1 MVEDAEGAAN
11 TQRTGPFNTV
21 SKHATAWPAS
31 RSTARI
37 AGENSVV
44 AARSLN
50 PGMKDRGRHGFEA
63 TDSVGAVSH
72 EDAAHLRAVE
82 ALRAF
87 RQARPA
93 PTDRPAPDSEVPPIA
108 RRRGR
113 DAHRALR
120 AAPTPDELRPV
131 RAGAE
136 GGRYRPLE
144 DTEVHRIH
152 NAALD
157 VLEQI
162 GLADAPPSGVESMV
176 ARGAV
181 MGEDGRLRFPR
192 TAVEDMIAR
201 AGRHF
206 PLYGQDP
213 RHDLEPWGKKVHFG
227 TAGAAVAVVDPDTGT
242 YRDSTVRDLYDSA
255 RSVDALDNIHFFQ
268 RTVVCRDIPI
278 PFEMDFNTCYASISG
293 TSKHVGTSWGDADEM
308 KASIDMLHLVS
319 GGEDRWRARPFVSQS
334 NCFVVPPLRFATE
347 ACRCLEVA
355 VRAGMPV
362 FLVSAGQAGATSPA
376 ALAGSLVQEIAECL
390 AGLFYV
396 NALEV
401 GAPAIFG
408 PFCFVSDLRTGAMSG
423 GSPEQALLSAAA
435 AQLAQFYD
443 LTCGTVSGMTDSKV
457 PDVQAGYEKAYNHA
471 LVGNAGAN
479 LIYEAGG
486 MMASLLGYSPEQL
499 VIDNEIVGATLRTIH
514 GIDVT
519 DEAISV
525 EVMRQTCIDG
535 PGHFLG
541 SDQTL
546 RRMQSEYLYPS
557 VGDRTSPKEW
567 REKGRPSAVDRAKV
581 VLADILEH
589 HYPRH
594 IPQAI
599 DDQIRAQYPVRLPRS
614 AMGYPE

>member
-1 MVEDAEGAAN
+1 M
-11 TQRTGPFNTV
+11 
-21 SKHATAWPAS
+21 
-31 RSTARI
+31 
-37 AGENSVV
+37 
-44 AARSLN
+44 
-50 PGMKDRGRHGFEA
+50 
-63 TDSVGAVSH
+63 SH
-72 EDAAHLRAVE
+72 EDAAHLHAVE

-87 RQARPA
+87 RQATQA
-93 PTDRPAPDSEVPPIA
+93 PTDGPGGPAPDSEVRPIA

-120 AAPTPDELRPV
+120 AAPTSDELRPV
-131 RAGAE
+131 RAGVE

-144 DTEVHRIH
+144 DTEVLRIH

-278 PFEMDFNTCYASISG
+278 PSEMDFNTCYASISG

-308 KASIDMLHLVS
+308 KASIDMLHLVA
-319 GGEDRWRARPFVSQS
+319 GGEDKWRARPFVSQS

-347 ACRCLEVA
+347 ASRCLEVA

-435 AQLAQFYD
+435 AQLTQFYD

-471 LVGNAGAN
+471 LIGNAGAN

-514 GIDVT
+514 GIEVT

-567 REKGRPSAVDRAKV
+567 NEKGKPTAVDRAKV

-614 AMGYPE
+614 AMGYPA

>member
-1 MVEDAEGAAN
+1 MPA
-11 TQRTGPFNTV
+11 RTDGPDGPV
-21 SKHATAWPAS
+21 PD
-31 RSTARI
+31 
-37 AGENSVV
+37 GEV
-44 AARSLN
+44 R
-50 PGMKDRGRHGFEA
+50 
-63 TDSVGAVSH
+63 
-72 EDAAHLRAVE
+72 
-82 ALRAF
+82 
-87 RQARPA
+87 
-93 PTDRPAPDSEVPPIA
+93 PIA

-120 AAPTPDELRPV
+120 AAGTPDELRPV
-131 RAGAE
+131 RAGVE

-144 DTEVHRIH
+144 DTEVLRIH

-157 VLEQI
+157 VLEEI
-162 GLADAPPSGVESMV
+162 GLADAPPSGLELMV

-181 MGEDGRLRFPR
+181 QGGDGRLRFPR
-192 TAVEDMIAR
+192 AAVEDMIAL

-278 PFEMDFNTCYASISG
+278 PSEMDFNTCYASISG

-308 KASIDMLHLVS
+308 KASIDMLHLVA
-319 GGEDRWRARPFVSQS
+319 GGEDKWRARPFVSQS
-334 NCFVVPPLRFATE
+334 NCFVVPPLKFAAE

-362 FLVSAGQAGATSPA
+362 LLVSAGQAGATSPA

-396 NALEV
+396 NAV
-401 GAPAIFG
+401 AAGAPAIFG
-408 PFCFVSDLRTGAMSG
+408 PYCFVSDLRTGAMSG

-435 AQLAQFYD
+435 AQLTQFYD

-471 LVGNAGAN
+471 LIGNAGAN

-499 VIDNEIVGATLRTIH
+499 VIDNEIVGATLRTVR
-514 GIDVT
+514 GIEVT

-525 EVMRQTCIDG
+525 EVMRQTCIGG

-546 RRMQSEYLYPS
+546 SRMQSEYLYPS

-567 REKGRPSAVDRAKV
+567 SEKGRPTAVDRAKV

-594 IPQAI
+594 IPRAV
-599 DDQIRAQYPVRLPRS
+599 DDQIRARYPVRLPRS